1 MHDRQWRKK
10 QSSSSSPHSSR
21 EAAAQPPQAR
31 TLTVPFILV
40 PHSEFS
46 RGHLRKR
53 TTRRHRSGNG
63 ASVRE
68 NCTPSAFLKTIRSLP
83 DLSLCLGLLSM
94 SSRSLRE
101 RTFGPQ
107 MTLTAS
113 ATRALASPALASP
126 HIQYDALRSSHFSLV
141 SRPRV
146 CAAPYIRHTT
156 HIRQHT
162 KHALHIRTT
171 QRDARAYFP
180 PYLMP
185 RANISSVLPSC
196 AAGRRRTSHCRRKWR
211 RRQYKRHRSHCHN
224 YAGLLSPFPRPAS
237 KERLEITARD
247 LSARKARA
255 RSGQRHH
262 RHVRSHA
269 FDLGPSAKN
278 HPPPRL
284 HTPHSTPD
292 AIQLSR
298 PDASGQGWRQS
309 QPAFREM

>member
-1 MHDRQWRKK
+1 MHDRQWRKSRVRRRRHTAAEK
-10 QSSSSSPHSSR
+10 QQHSHRKQGLLQYLLSSC
-21 EAAAQPPQAR
+21 
-31 TLTVPFILV
+31 
-40 PHSEFS
+40 SEFS
-46 RGHLRKR
+46 RGHLRKND
-53 TTRRHRSGNG
+53 TTPPLWERCLG
-63 ASVRE
+63 ARE
-68 NCTPSAFLKTIRSLP
+68 RTPSAFLKTIRSLP

-94 SSRSLRE
+94 SSRWLRE